1 MIKQRISS
9 NSRLTK
15 VMKGRWKE
23 DEQCC
28 QKEIRPVE
36 MMFQYVSTV
45 TGLQFVLEET
55 GAKSFVEL
63 PYHAFPHRGDSVH
76 EIPLATFEVR
86 VG

>member
-1 MIKQRISS
+1 
-9 NSRLTK
+9 
-15 VMKGRWKE
+15 
-23 DEQCC
+23 
-28 QKEIRPVE
+28 

>member
-1 MIKQRISS
+1 
-9 NSRLTK
+9 
-15 VMKGRWKE
+15 
-23 DEQCC
+23 
-28 QKEIRPVE
+28 
-36 MMFQYVSTV
+36 MFQYVSTV

-86 VG
+86 VGRPGDYHNPRHPPALY